1 MSFRGE
7 SDLDFKKLTS
17 DLKERSEMS
26 LMLMKWESDEVVY
39 TVWLFI
45 LFLSVEKPSHAVE
58 LNIYIKQKEVLC

>member
-26 LMLMKWESDEVVY
+26 LMLMK
-39 TVWLFI
+39 
-45 LFLSVEKPSHAVE
+45 
-58 LNIYIKQKEVLC
+58 